1 MMEKN
6 FEDLEE
12 LTIDGD
18 GQDPKLKYKELFAE
32 LRRRGINPD
41 DFGGLDDDDGD
52 GDGDGDDGAGLDYSD
67 AERAA
72 KKGAGKTAKEKEAER
87 LAWAMLTKASNEKGS
102 LQKTFDSALGDMQD
116 NINSKNADD
125 SNFLHNRKKTKNSKK
140 NSKKKKTS
148 KKGAIKTKGKKAKR
162 RRDEGDL

>member
-6 FEDLEE
+6 FKDLEE

-41 DFGGLDDDDGD
+41 DFGGLDDDS
-52 GDGDGDDGAGLDYSD
+52 DGDDGAGLDYSD
-67 AERAA
+67 AGRAA
-72 KKGAGKTAKEKEAER
+72 QKGAGKTMKEKEAER

-102 LQKTFDSALGDMQD
+102 LQNTFDSALGDMQD

-148 KKGAIKTKGKKAKR
+148 KKGAKKTKGKKANKR